1 MKYTER
7 KKKLEYLLEKIQ
19 KGRCL
24 SLAHIAYFFSV
35 SRRTAKR
42 MLAELREEG
51 HLVVYNKSDRRFCV
65 KEEDDEKNN

>member
-24 SLAHIAYFFSV
+24 SLGDIAYRFNV
-35 SRRTAKR
+35 SRRTVKR
-42 MLAELREEG
+42 MIAELREEG
-51 HLVVYNKSDRRFCV
+51 HFIVYCKSSKRFCIED
-65 KEEDDEKNN
+65 EEEKD